1 MNTSIHNDLNIDEKQ
16 SLKIIKNAIVTSK
29 RALMQ
34 DGILLILYGAALSI
48 GNYWNYYKSAKL
60 TAWWMR
66 NLMDTLQII
75 AGIALIAFTVYFL
88 FFRKRKVTSI
98 AAISTRFVWIGV
110 ILAHN
115 INVIITKTFLAEV
128 NFTLLQPL
136 QMVLI
141 GFALFVTGG
150 IYRYYLLIASGVI
163 MWIAA
168 ATGANYDLNIQF
180 LIRSVSEI
188 ICFII
193 PGAFMYAAYLNMKKD
208 V

>member
-1 MNTSIHNDLNIDEKQ
+1 
-16 SLKIIKNAIVTSK
+16 
-29 RALMQ
+29 
-34 DGILLILYGAALSI
+34 
-48 GNYWNYYKSAKL
+48 
-60 TAWWMR
+60 MR
-66 NLMDTLQII
+66 NLMDIFQIVLGVAVI
-75 AGIALIAFTVYFL
+75 GYTIYLL
-88 FFRKRKVTSI
+88 FIKKRKVTTF

-115 INVIITKTFLAEV
+115 INVLITKNILSEI

-150 IYRYYLLIASGVI
+150 IYRYYLLVAGGVI

-168 ATGANYDLNIQF
+168 AVAAHFDLNTQF
-180 LIRSVSEI
+180 LIRSIAET

-193 PGAFMYAAYLNMKKD
+193 PGALMYASRKTVNN